1 MLYVYSTDQIGQKI
15 SPHLLELKE
24 EYGATALKLSTE
36 DAGMSFSQISYWAQK
51 VSPVLPVS
59 IKIGGPEA
67 RNDMKMISTLKDI
80 PGIIAPMVE
89 SSYSLQK
96 YIRSLKETFERFED
110 ISKHINIET
119 LTAFENVSQI
129 MSVPEISFIDEITIG
144 RNDLSRSVNKEVDD
158 PEIDDMCKVIIEAA
172 QRKNIKVS
180 IGGAVNPK
188 NAERVFQQIKP
199 DKINTRSVVFNRGC
213 PLNIEKSI
221 LKALEFEILILKE
234 DLRLGFISKN
244 EATERMGKLKKRMAA
259 TC

>member
-1 MLYVYSTDQIGQKI
+1 
-15 SPHLLELKE
+15 
-24 EYGATALKLSTE
+24 
-36 DAGMSFSQISYWAQK
+36 
-51 VSPVLPVS
+51 
-59 IKIGGPEA
+59 
-67 RNDMKMISTLKDI
+67 
-80 PGIIAPMVE
+80 
-89 SSYSLQK
+89 
-96 YIRSLKETFERFED
+96 
-110 ISKHINIET
+110 
-119 LTAFENVSQI
+119 
-129 MSVPEISFIDEITIG
+129 MSVPEINFIDEITIG

-221 LKALEFEILILKE
+221 LKALEFEILMLKE